1 MVTALAFPILFSR
14 ADTPLPATDVLLIH
28 CCWSN
33 GWMDGWRWRDQTVYT
48 CQELETRATCSNLNN
63 SFYWLEYIDW
73 LQIYSFL
80 KLPSLLFLPPSL
92 PPSLALS
99 LRHPCFH
106 LRCAVRSVRLQLMSV
121 LAAASFHPAEL
132 LGCVCRFSCSV
143 SKHSLQLCM
152 HLCVCVCVC
161 VSGCYWGN
169 CYWLT
174 LLRLHFFLFYWSH
187 LFFFGPHL
195 QGRGKSREDVLIFVQ
210 KLSVLALVVHGAVG
224 LWAVGHQHQSA
235 AARGAVEEALRTAV
249 GQVVPQVRIWCDSP
263 AVSCFYLFV
272 F

>member
-152 HLCVCVCVC
+152 HLCVCVCLC
-161 VSGCYWGN
+161 
-169 CYWLT
+169 
-174 LLRLHFFLFYWSH
+174 
-187 LFFFGPHL
+187 
-195 QGRGKSREDVLIFVQ
+195 
-210 KLSVLALVVHGAVG
+210 
-224 LWAVGHQHQSA
+224 
-235 AARGAVEEALRTAV
+235 
-249 GQVVPQVRIWCDSP
+249 
-263 AVSCFYLFV
+263 
-272 F
+272 